1 MPNSFVNASNS
12 RRLKFFSYSYFIFSP
27 DVLSKKGC
35 FSKRHLKSKGVISSA
50 LSALAKQ
57 YHKCNENTRRKT
69 RYIFAWFVLYKIVAA
84 NLLHRILLFSTS
96 DKMSHLQHFIKDF
109 PFLHEFSDYMLCKK
123 QIKPQIPAALRFC
136 KVAGIFTS
144 AILYSSKSCF
154 FSS

>member
-27 DVLSKKGC
+27 DVFGKKGC
-35 FSKRHLKSKGVISSA
+35 FPKRHLKSKGVISSA

-57 YHKCNENTRRKT
+57 YHKCNENTRRLATCILGLFCVKV
-69 RYIFAWFVLYKIVAA
+69 YCLIVAA

-109 PFLHEFSDYMLCKK
+109 PSNDDESDDEELEDDDDNDDEEAEGDGDNDAEGCSMMSL
-123 QIKPQIPAALRFC
+123 
-136 KVAGIFTS
+136 G
-144 AILYSSKSCF
+144 
-154 FSS
+154 